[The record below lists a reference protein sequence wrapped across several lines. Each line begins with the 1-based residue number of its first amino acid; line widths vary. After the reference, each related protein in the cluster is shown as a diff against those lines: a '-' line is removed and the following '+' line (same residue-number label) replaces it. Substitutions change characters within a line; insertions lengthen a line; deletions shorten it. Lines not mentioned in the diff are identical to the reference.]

1 MSDTIR
7 QSVALRTP
15 WPTIDPFLFTV
26 HHLDHYPP
34 ADGRLGPGTALDG
47 RRLGADFAG
56 IDGWNMYHGDAVPGF
71 PSHPHRG
78 FETVTFVRR
87 GLVDHADS
95 LGASAR
101 YGRGDVQWLTAGAG
115 IQHSEMFPLLDPE
128 GPNTLELFQI
138 WVNLPAADKMA
149 TPHFTMFWDHQ
160 IPRVTT
166 TDDDGRTA
174 VVTVVA
180 GEVAGATAPPP
191 PPDSWASK
199 DRSAFGLWLVELDAG
214 ARVELPAAPDD
225 EVVRT
230 LYLFDGEGL
239 AVNGERVEASS
250 ANLVDPDARLEL
262 AAGADTPVQVLVLQG
277 RPIGEPVAQSGP
289 FVMNTQD
296 EVRQAYDDF
305 GRTRFG
311 GWPWT
316 TSDPTHGPEPE
327 RFALHADGRLDRPE
341 PAGPSV

>member
-1 MSDTIR
+1 
-7 QSVALRTP
+7 
-15 WPTIDPFLFTV
+15 
-26 HHLDHYPP
+26 
-34 ADGRLGPGTALDG
+34 
-47 RRLGADFAG
+47 
-56 IDGWNMYHGDAVPGF
+56 
-71 PSHPHRG
+71 
-78 FETVTFVRR
+78 
-87 GLVDHADS
+87 
-95 LGASAR
+95 
-101 YGRGDVQWLTAGAG
+101 
-115 IQHSEMFPLLDPE
+115 
-128 GPNTLELFQI
+128 
-138 WVNLPAADKMA
+138 
-149 TPHFTMFWDHQ
+149 
-160 IPRVTT
+160 
-166 TDDDGRTA
+166 
-174 VVTVVA
+174 
-180 GEVAGATAPPP
+180 
-191 PPDSWASK
+191 
-199 DRSAFGLWLVELDAG
+199 
-214 ARVELPAAPDD
+214 
-225 EVVRT
+225 VVRT